1 MSYLIPIQARDGSG
15 LEGPSYKMHP
25 NQAKAAEHAARVLPI
40 IREIQ
45 ATGAITLRAIAAE
58 LTARKVPT
66 ARGGDWAA
74 QQVSNIL
81 KRADINKRRP

>member
-1 MSYLIPIQARDGSG
+1 
-15 LEGPSYKMHP
+15 MHP

-40 IREIQ
+40 IRAIQ
-45 ATGAITLRAIAAE
+45 ATGVIKLRAIAAE

-74 QQVSNIL
+74 PQVSNIL
-81 KRADINKRRP
+81 KRADINQRPRGP

>member
-1 MSYLIPIQARDGSG
+1 M
-15 LEGPSYKMHP
+15 EGPSSKMHP

-40 IREIQ
+40 IRAIQ
-45 ATGAITLRAIAAE
+45 ATGVIKLRAIAAE

-74 QQVSNIL
+74 PQVSNIL
-81 KRADINKRRP
+81 KRTDINQRPRRP